1 MTFLEKLDQL
11 DKQLL
16 LFLNGLHHP
25 FMDDL
30 MWYISL
36 KYTWIPLYLGLIF
49 LLYKLFGV
57 KHFWKII
64 LGILISL
71 ALADQ
76 FASGLCKPFFERFR
90 PSHSPEI
97 QDLVHI
103 LRDKRGGKYGFI
115 SSHASTTFSIAF
127 FIFLSLKRFVTNSKY
142 FWLNIVR
149 YGLLFWAALV
159 SYSRVYMGVH
169 YVGDILAGATAG
181 ILIAWFVFWIYN
193 LLEKRFSVPLQKTSD
208 SFLE

>member
-1 MTFLEKLDQL
+1 MTLIEKLDQL

-36 KYTWIPLYLGLIF
+36 KYTWIPIYLGLIF
-49 LLYKLFGV
+49 ILYKLFGI
-57 KHFWKII
+57 KHFWKIV
-64 LGILISL
+64 LGILISI

-76 FASGLCKPFFERFR
+76 FASGFCKPFFERLR

-97 QDLVHI
+97 ENLVYI
-103 LRDKRGGKYGFI
+103 LRDYRGGKYGFI

-127 FIFLSLKRFVTNSKY
+127 FVFLALKRFSKLL
-142 FWLNIVR
+142 WVKVLR
-149 YGLLFWAALV
+149 YASLFWALLV
-159 SYSRVYMGVH
+159 AYSRVYLGVH
-169 YVGDILAGATAG
+169 YVGDIVAGAIAG
-181 ILIAWFVFWIYN
+181 ILIAWFVFWIYTV
-193 LLEKRFSVPLQKTSD
+193 LEKRFSVPLQKTSD

>member
-1 MTFLEKLDQL
+1 MNFIEKIDQL

-36 KYTWIPLYLGLIF
+36 KYTWIPLYLALVF
-49 LLYKLFGV
+49 LLYKLFGI
-57 KHFWKII
+57 KHFWKIV
-64 LGILISL
+64 LGIIVSV

-76 FASGLCKPFFERFR
+76 FASGFCKPFFERFR

-97 QDLVHI
+97 QNLVYI
-103 LRDKRGGKYGFI
+103 LRDYRGGKYGFI
-115 SSHASTTFSIAF
+115 SSHASTSFSVAF
-127 FIFLSLKRFVTNSKY
+127 FVFLTLKRFVTHSKY
-142 FWLNIVR
+142 KWVKIMRPAWL
-149 YGLLFWAALV
+149 LWAALV
-159 SYSRVYMGVH
+159 SYSRVYLGVH

-181 ILIAWFVFWIYN
+181 ILIAWFVFWIYT
-193 LLEKRFSVPLQKTSD
+193 LIEKRFSVPLQKTSD

>member
-25 FMDDL
+25 FLDDL
-30 MWYISL
+30 MWYVSL
-36 KYTWIPLYLGLIF
+36 KYTWIPLYLALIF
-49 LLYKLFGV
+49 LFYKLFGL
-57 KHFWKII
+57 KHFWKIVV
-64 LGILISL
+64 GILIAVGLS
-71 ALADQ
+71 DF
-76 FASGLCKPFFERFR
+76 FASGICKPFFERFR

-97 QDLVHI
+97 QNLVYI
-103 LRDKRGGKYGFI
+103 MRDYRGGKYGFI

-127 FIFLSLKRFVTNSKY
+127 FVFLALKRFTKHQ
-142 FWLNIVR
+142 WARIVR
-149 YGLLFWAALV
+149 PSLLIWAALV
-159 SYSRVYMGVH
+159 SYSRVYLGVH

-181 ILIAWFVFWIYN
+181 ILIAWFVFWIYS
-193 LLEKRFSVPLQKTSD
+193 LLEKRFAQPLEKTSD

>member
-1 MTFLEKLDQL
+1 MTLIEKLDQS

-36 KYTWIPLYLGLIF
+36 KYTWIPLYLALIF

-64 LGILISL
+64 VGIVVSL
-71 ALADQ
+71 ALSDQ
-76 FASGLCKPFFERFR
+76 FASGFCKPFFERFR

-97 QDLVHI
+97 QNLVHI
-103 LRDKRGGKYGFI
+103 LRDHRGGKYGFI
-115 SSHASTTFSIAF
+115 SSHAAVSFSIAF
-127 FIFLSLKRFVTNSKY
+127 FVFLSLKRFSKHSY
-142 FWLNIVR
+142 IKFVR
-149 YGLLFWAALV
+149 YGFLVWAVVV
-159 SYSRVYMGVH
+159 SYSRVYLGVH

-181 ILIAWFVFWIYN
+181 ILIAWFVFWMYT
-193 LLEKRFSVPLQKTSD
+193 LLEKRFSVSLEKTSD

>member
-1 MTFLEKLDQL
+1 MTFLEKIDQL

-57 KHFWKII
+57 RHFWKIV
-64 LGILISL
+64 LGILVAVS
-71 ALADQ
+71 DF
-76 FASGLCKPFFERFR
+76 FASGICKPFFERFR

-97 QDLVHI
+97 ENLVHI
-103 LRDKRGGKYGFI
+103 LRDYRGGKYGFI

-127 FIFLSLKRFVTNSKY
+127 IVFLALKRFSKLL
-142 FWLNIVR
+142 WVKVLR
-149 YGLLFWAALV
+149 YSSLFWAALV
-159 SYSRVYMGVH
+159 AYSRVYLGVH

-181 ILIAWFVFWIYN
+181 ILIAWFIFWIYT

>member
-1 MTFLEKLDQL
+1 MTFIEKLDQL

-36 KYTWIPLYLGLIF
+36 KLTWIPLYLGLVF
-49 LLYKLFGV
+49 LFYKLFGV
-57 KHFWKII
+57 RHFWKII
-64 LGILISL
+64 LGIIISL

-76 FASGLCKPFFERFR
+76 FASTICKPLFERFR

-97 QDLVHI
+97 GDLVHI

-127 FIFLSLKRFVTNSKY
+127 FIFLSLKRFSKQIY
-142 FWLNIVR
+142 INFVR

-169 YVGDILAGATAG
+169 YVGDILTGAIAG

-193 LLEKRFSVPLQKTSD
+193 VLEKRFSVPLQKTSD

>member
-1 MTFLEKLDQL
+1 MNFLEKLDQL
-11 DKQLL
+11 DKQFL

-36 KYTWIPLYLGLIF
+36 KYTWIPIYLGLIF

-64 LGILISL
+64 LGILIAVGLS
-71 ALADQ
+71 DF
-76 FASGLCKPFFERFR
+76 FASGICKPFFERFR

-97 QDLVHI
+97 ENLVHI
-103 LRDKRGGKYGFI
+103 LREYRGGKYGFI

-127 FIFLSLKRFVTNSKY
+127 FVFLALKRFTQKY
-142 FWLNIVR
+142 TWIKVVR
-149 YGLLFWAALV
+149 YGSLFWAALV
-159 SYSRVYMGVH
+159 SYSRVYLGVH

-181 ILIAWFVFWIYN
+181 ILISWFIFWIYT
-193 LLEKRFSVPLQKTSD
+193 LLEKRFSVSLEKTSD

>member
-1 MTFLEKLDQL
+1 MTFIEKLDQL

-16 LFLNGLHHP
+16 LFLNELHHP

-49 LLYKLFGV
+49 LLYKLFGI

-64 LGILISL
+64 VGILISV

-76 FASGLCKPFFERFR
+76 FASGFCKPFFERFR
-90 PSHSPEI
+90 PSHNPELEN
-97 QDLVHI
+97 LVHI
-103 LRDKRGGKYGFI
+103 LREYRGGKYGFI

-127 FIFLSLKRFVTNSKY
+127 FVFLALKRFTKINWVKV
-142 FWLNIVR
+142 LR
-149 YGLLFWAALV
+149 YGFLFWAVLV
-159 SYSRVYMGVH
+159 AYSRVYLGVH

-181 ILIAWFVFWIYN
+181 ILIAWFVFWIYT

-208 SFLE
+208 SF

>member
-1 MTFLEKLDQL
+1 MTFLEKIDQL
-11 DKQLL
+11 YKQLL

-57 KHFWKII
+57 RHFWKIV
-64 LGILISL
+64 LGILVAVSL
-71 ALADQ
+71 SDF
-76 FASGLCKPFFERFR
+76 FASGICKPFFERFR

-97 QDLVHI
+97 ENLVHI
-103 LRDKRGGKYGFI
+103 LRDYRGGKYGFI

-127 FIFLSLKRFVTNSKY
+127 IVFLALKRFSKLL
-142 FWLNIVR
+142 WVKVLR
-149 YGLLFWAALV
+149 YSSLFWAALV
-159 SYSRVYMGVH
+159 AYSRVYLGVH

-181 ILIAWFVFWIYN
+181 ILIAWFIFWIYT

>member
-1 MTFLEKLDQL
+1 MTFIEKLDQL
-11 DKQLL
+11 DKQLF

-36 KYTWIPLYLGLIF
+36 KYTWIPLYLALIF
-49 LLYKLFGV
+49 LLYKLFGL

-64 LGILISL
+64 LGIIVAVSL
-71 ALADQ
+71 SDF
-76 FASGLCKPFFERFR
+76 FASGICKPFFERFR

-97 QDLVHI
+97 QNLVI
-103 LRDKRGGKYGFI
+103 IMRDYRGGKYGFI
-115 SSHASTTFSIAF
+115 SSHASTTFSLAF
-127 FIFLSLKRFVTNSKY
+127 FVFLSLKRFTQKKKWIK
-142 FWLNIVR
+142 FIR
-149 YGLLFWAALV
+149 YGFLIWAAVV
-159 SYSRVYMGVH
+159 SYSRIYLGVH

-181 ILIAWFVFWIYN
+181 ILIAWFVFWIYT

>member
-25 FMDDL
+25 FMDDV

-36 KYTWIPLYLGLIF
+36 KTPWIPLYIALFF
-49 LLYKLFGV
+49 LLYKLFGI
-57 KHFWKII
+57 KHVWKII
-64 LGILISL
+64 LGIVISI
-71 ALADQ
+71 ALSDQ
-76 FASGLCKPFFERFR
+76 FASTLCKPFFERFR

-97 QDLVHI
+97 QNLVHI

-115 SSHASTTFSIAF
+115 SSHASTTFSIAWF
-127 FIFLSLKRFVTNSKY
+127 VFLSLKRFAKNPKY
-142 FWLNIVR
+142 PWVKFVQ
-149 YGLLFWAALV
+149 YGFLFWATLV
-159 SYSRVYMGVH
+159 CYSRIYMGVH
-169 YVGDILAGATAG
+169 YVGDILGGATAG
-181 ILIAWFVFWIYN
+181 ILIAWFVFWIYT